1 MSAGPRAAAHVPY
14 LARGVVMARPV
25 LQIVTASTR
34 TGRKGPALARWV
46 QRVAEEHGAFAVESI
61 DLAEAGLPLLDE
73 PNHPRLQQ
81 YTLPH
86 TKDRSATIARADAFV
101 FVTPRTTTPS
111 PRR

>member
-1 MSAGPRAAAHVPY
+1 
-14 LARGVVMARPV
+14 MARPV

-61 DLAEAGLPLLDE
+61 DLAEVGLPLLDE

-86 TKDRSATIARADAFV
+86 TKDWSATIARADAFV
-101 FVTPRTTTPS
+101 FVTPSTTTPS